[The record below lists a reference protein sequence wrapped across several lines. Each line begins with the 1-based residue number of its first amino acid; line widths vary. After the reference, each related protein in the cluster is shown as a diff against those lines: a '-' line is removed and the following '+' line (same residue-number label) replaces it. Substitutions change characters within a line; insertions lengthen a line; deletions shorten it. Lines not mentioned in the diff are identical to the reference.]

1 MNIYLILINIISFI
15 TMGIDKR
22 NAIEDKWRISEKSL
36 FALALIGGVLG
47 IYLGMYTFHH
57 KTKKRGFT
65 IGIPLILLI
74 YIYIFI
80 KYY

>member
-1 MNIYLILINIISFI
+1 MNTYLIIINIISFI
-15 TMGIDKR
+15 IMGIDKR
-22 NAIEDKWRISEKSL
+22 NAIENKWRISEKAL
-36 FALALIGGVLG
+36 FSLALIGGVLG

-57 KTKKRGFT
+57 KTKKRGFNT
-65 IGIPLILLI
+65 GIPLILLI